1 MRDAAQPARVGNA
14 TLKSSQKGS
23 TALLLGLA
31 LTDFVAHMLV
41 SANYGYFRDELYYI
55 EAGRHL
61 TFGYVDFPPLIALV
75 ARLLG
80 VLAGD
85 ALWAIHVVPALATA
99 LIVLL
104 TGLMARELGGRG
116 FAQALAALASLV
128 AVTFLAIGSIFSMD
142 ALDELW
148 WIVASY
154 VAILILKRDRPRLWF
169 LFGAIVGVGL
179 MTKVTMLFFGFAI
192 AVGLLLTP
200 ARRHFRAKWIWL
212 GAAIAFVFL
221 VPYVLWNAGN
231 GWPTLE
237 FFANYEASDGPS
249 EFLFGQIL
257 GMNPITLPLS
267 FAGLWFYFGTNSGKP
282 YRALGWAF
290 LVLLSIFT
298 LLGAK
303 AYFLSPAYPML
314 YAGGA
319 VMVERLRVRAA
330 GLFKPLYVGLLLVSG
345 LLLTPLAMPILPPAT
360 FASTYGFMSDTGN
373 ASAGQEG
380 EGVYP
385 QYLGDR
391 FGWDTMTQTVAG
403 VYDDLSAAERSR
415 ACIFTANYGEASALN
430 FLGDRYGLPPAI
442 SGHNS
447 YYLWGP
453 GGCRGAVLITVGLS
467 RGKVEQFY
475 TDVEK
480 AATNTCR
487 YCVLEEE
494 NGAPV
499 YVATKPKAPIAEW
512 WPQTKHYE

>member
-104 TGLMARELGGRG
+104 TGLMTRELGGRG

-212 GAAIAFVFL
+212 GGAIALERRERLAHPRVLRQLRGFRRSL
-221 VPYVLWNAGN
+221 RVPLRPDPGYEPYHAAALLRRPMVLFRHEQRQAVPGPRM
-231 GWPTLE
+231 GLL
-237 FFANYEASDGPS
+237 GPS
-249 EFLFGQIL
+249 LYLHAPRGQ
-257 GMNPITLPLS
+257 S
-267 FAGLWFYFGTNSGKP
+267 
-282 YRALGWAF
+282 
-290 LVLLSIFT
+290 LLSLT
-298 LLGAK
+298 GLPDA
-303 AYFLSPAYPML
+303 
-314 YAGGA
+314 
-319 VMVERLRVRAA
+319 LRWRGRDGRA
-330 GLFKPLYVGLLLVSG
+330 
-345 LLLTPLAMPILPPAT
+345 TP
-360 FASTYGFMSDTGN
+360 
-373 ASAGQEG
+373 
-380 EGVYP
+380 
-385 QYLGDR
+385 
-391 FGWDTMTQTVAG
+391 
-403 VYDDLSAAERSR
+403 RSR
-415 ACIFTANYGEASALN
+415 
-430 FLGDRYGLPPAI
+430 
-442 SGHNS
+442 SGT
-447 YYLWGP
+447 L
-453 GGCRGAVLITVGLS
+453 
-467 RGKVEQFY
+467 
-475 TDVEK
+475 
-480 AATNTCR
+480 
-487 YCVLEEE
+487 
-494 NGAPV
+494 
-499 YVATKPKAPIAEW
+499 
-512 WPQTKHYE
+512 